1 MKLLVLSHACVT
13 PVNQQ
18 FFAEIENQ
26 TDWEITIIVPKSW
39 KNDYGNVISPKRWE
53 QFRGKIIELPVLVSG
68 SVPLHFYL
76 ATFLSILKDCQPDF
90 IYAHHEPYAAA
101 TAQLYLANSISG
113 KKPISFFT
121 WQNILKSYPFPFNHS
136 EQFVLK
142 NSAIAFSGSY
152 SAEEV
157 LRQKG
162 FQGQSVL
169 LPASIDPLIY
179 RPQAESTTSL
189 KQELQTS
196 TSEVLIGYMGRI
208 VEEKGLKTLLYA
220 LKTITDLPWR
230 LIMVGTGN
238 YLSTFDA
245 IAQEC
250 QISHRI
256 TNIGFIPHQ
265 DAPRYLSAFDVLV
278 LPSETRA
285 NWKEQFGRVTIEA
298 IACGTPVIGSDSGE
312 IPNLINKTGGGLI
325 FPETQSNILAER
337 ITQLIEDID
346 LRHDLADKGRSVVS
360 KDYSNQVIGQ
370 RFIHSIEA
378 SVNSL

>member
-18 FFAEIENQ
+18 FFAEVESL
-26 TDWEITIIVPKSW
+26 TDWEITIILPSSW
-39 KNDYGNVISPKRWE
+39 KNDYNDVISSKRWN
-53 QFRGKIIELPVLVSG
+53 QFRGKIIELPVLISG
-68 SVPLHFYL
+68 SVPLHFYF
-76 ATFLSILKDCQPDF
+76 ATFLSILKDLQPDF
-90 IYAHHEPYAAA
+90 IYVHHEPYAAA
-101 TAQLYLANSISG
+101 TAQLYLANLISH
-113 KKPISFFT
+113 KKPIGFFT
-121 WQNILKSYPFPFNHS
+121 WQNILKAYPFPFNYI

-142 NSAIAFSGSY
+142 NSVIAFSGSY

-162 FQGQSVL
+162 FKGRSVL

-179 RPQAESTTSL
+179 RPQSETTISL
-189 KQELQTS
+189 KRELQIS
-196 TSEVLIGYMGRI
+196 FSEVLIGYMGRI

-230 LIMVGTGN
+230 LIMVGAGK
-238 YLSTFDA
+238 YISTFNA

-256 TNIGFIPHQ
+256 THLGFIPHQ
-265 DAPRYLSAFDVLV
+265 DAPRYLSAFDLLV
-278 LPSETRA
+278 LPSETRK

-312 IPNLINKTGGGLI
+312 IPHLINKTGGGLT
-325 FPETQSNILAER
+325 FPETQSNVLAAR
-337 ITQLIEDID
+337 ISQLIEDID
-346 LRHDLADKGRSVVS
+346 LRLELADKGRLVVL
-360 KDYSNQVIGQ
+360 KDYTNQRIA
-370 RFIHSIEA
+370 HSFVQSINELI
-378 SVNSL
+378 NEI

>member
-18 FFAEIENQ
+18 FFAEIESQ
-26 TDWEITIIVPKSW
+26 TGWEITIVLPKSW
-39 KNDYGNVISPKRWE
+39 KNDYGNVITPKRWE
-53 QFRGKIIELPVLVSG
+53 RFCGKVIELPVLMSG

-76 ATFLSILKDCQPDF
+76 ATFLSILRDCDPDF
-90 IYAHHEPYAAA
+90 IYVHHEPYAAA
-101 TAQLYLANSISG
+101 TAQLYLANLLSG

-121 WQNILKSYPFPFNHS
+121 WQNISKSYPFPFNYS
-136 EQFVLK
+136 EKFVLK

-162 FQGQSVL
+162 FQGKSVL
-169 LPASIDPLIY
+169 LPASVDPLIY
-179 RPQAESTTSL
+179 QPQSQSTTL
-189 KQELQTS
+189 KRELQTS
-196 TSEVLIGYMGRI
+196 PSEVLIGYMGRI

-220 LKTITDLPWR
+220 LKTIIDLPWR
-230 LIMVGTGN
+230 LIMVGSGN
-238 YLSTFDA
+238 YLSTFET

-250 QISHRI
+250 QISQKI
-256 TNIGFIPHQ
+256 TYIGFIPHQ
-265 DAPRYLSAFDVLV
+265 DAPRYLSAFDLLV

-312 IPNLINKTGGGLI
+312 IPHLINKTGGGLT
-325 FPETQSNILAER
+325 FPEAQADMLADRIAQLIQDINWRRELAE
-337 ITQLIEDID
+337 
-346 LRHDLADKGRSVVS
+346 KGRAVIL
-360 KDYSNQVIGQ
+360 KEYSNQVIGQ
-370 RFIHSIEA
+370 RFVQSINECISA
-378 SVNSL
+378 I

>member
-18 FFAEIENQ
+18 FFAEIESQ
-26 TDWEITIIVPKSW
+26 TGWEITIVLPKSW
-39 KNDYGNVISPKRWE
+39 KNDYGNVITPKRWE
-53 QFRGKIIELPVLVSG
+53 RFCGKVIELPILISG

-76 ATFLSILKDCQPDF
+76 ATFLSILRDCDPDF
-90 IYAHHEPYAAA
+90 IYVHHEPYAAA
-101 TAQLYLANSISG
+101 TAQLYLANLLRG

-121 WQNILKSYPFPFNHS
+121 WQNISKSYPFPFNYS
-136 EQFVLK
+136 EKFVLR

-162 FQGQSVL
+162 FQGKSVL
-169 LPASIDPLIY
+169 LPASVDPLIY
-179 RPQAESTTSL
+179 QPQSQSTTL
-189 KQELQTS
+189 KRELQTS
-196 TSEVLIGYMGRI
+196 PSEVLIGYMGRI

-220 LKTITDLPWR
+220 LKTIIDLPWR
-230 LIMVGTGN
+230 LIMVGSGN
-238 YLSTFDA
+238 YLSTFET

-250 QISHRI
+250 QISQKI
-256 TNIGFIPHQ
+256 TYIGFIPHQ
-265 DAPRYLSAFDVLV
+265 DAPRYLSAFDLLV

-312 IPNLINKTGGGLI
+312 IPHLINKTGGGLT
-325 FPETQSNILAER
+325 FPEAQADMLADRIAQLIQDINWRHELAE
-337 ITQLIEDID
+337 
-346 LRHDLADKGRSVVS
+346 KGRAVIL
-360 KDYSNQVIGQ
+360 KEYSNQVIGQ
-370 RFIHSIEA
+370 RFVQSINECINA
-378 SVNSL
+378 I